1 MAKLIVTGGCGF
13 LGFHVCLKLQK
24 KYSKILVVDIDDFR
38 KADYPKNVEYVR
50 QDVRDLDGLKKLFKG
65 YDHVIHAA
73 AALPLWKEKDI
84 YTTNIDGMRNVLEA
98 AKFNKIKR
106 VVHVSST
113 AVYGVPDHHPL
124 YETDQL
130 IGVGPYGITKIKAE
144 GIVDEYRKKG
154 MIIGVV
160 RPKTFI
166 GTERLG
172 VFQILYDWT
181 EAGALIPTIGN
192 GRNRYQLL
200 EVGDLVDAIYLL
212 LTKPAKVANDTY
224 NIGAKNT
231 KPIEDYLMEF
241 FKSVGSKSRVMKT
254 PAGPLIFLLEIFWM
268 LRISPLYKWVYGTAH
283 KDSFVSIEKAE
294 KKLGWKP
301 QFTEAQALKHAYDWY
316 KKHESEVKGH
326 SSGVTHRVAWKQGIL
341 APFKAIAVWMNPNK

>member
-1 MAKLIVTGGCGF
+1 VAKLIVTGGCGF

-24 KYSKILVVDIDDFR
+24 KYSKILVIDIDEFR
-38 KADYPKNVEYVR
+38 KDEYPKNVEYKKM
-50 QDVRDLDGLKKLFKG
+50 DVRDLEALKTAFKG
-65 YDHVIHAA
+65 YDAVVHAA

-98 AKFNKIKR
+98 AKINKIKR
-106 VVHVSST
+106 VVHISST

-124 YETDQL
+124 YETDEL

-144 GIVDEYRKKG
+144 GICEEYRKNG
-154 MIIGVV
+154 MIIGIV

-172 VFQILYDWT
+172 VFQILYDWV
-181 EAGALIPTIGN
+181 EAGALIPTIGD
-192 GRNRYQLL
+192 GKNRYQLL

-212 LTKPAKVANDTY
+212 LKKPVKIANDTY

-231 KPIEDYLMEF
+231 KPIEEYLMEF
-241 FKSVGSKSRVMKT
+241 FKSVNSKSSVMKT
-254 PAGPLIFLLEIFWM
+254 PAVLLIFFLEIFWM

-316 KKHESEVKGH
+316 KKHETEVKGLA
-326 SSGVTHRVAWKQGIL
+326 SGITHRVAWKQGIL
-341 APFKAIAVWMNPNK
+341 EPFKAIAVWLNPNK

>member
-13 LGFHVCLKLQK
+13 LGLHVCRKMSK
-24 KYSKILVVDIDDFR
+24 KFSKILVVDIDEF
-38 KADYPKNVEYVR
+38 KKEEYPKNVEYKKI
-50 QDVRDLDGLKKLFKG
+50 DIRDLEALKKAFKG
-65 YDHVIHAA
+65 YNAIVHAA

-84 YTTNIDGMRNVLEA
+84 YTTNIDGIRNVFEA
-98 AKFNKIKR
+98 ALANGIKR
-106 VVHVSST
+106 FVQISST

-124 YETDQL
+124 YETDEL

-144 GIVDEYRKKG
+144 KICEEYRKKG
-154 MIIGVV
+154 MIVGVV

-172 VFQILYDWT
+172 VFQILYDWV
-181 EAGALIPTIGN
+181 EAGALIPTIGD

-200 EVGDLVDAIYLL
+200 EVEDLVDAIWLL
-212 LTKPAKVANDTY
+212 LSKPAKVANDTY
-224 NIGAKNT
+224 NVGAKNT

-241 FKSVGSKSRVMKT
+241 FKKVKSRSSVMKT
-254 PAGPLIFLLEIFWM
+254 PAGLLIFFLEIFWM

-301 QFTEAQALKHAYDWY
+301 KFTEAQALEHSYTWY
-316 KKHESEVKGH
+316 KKHESEVKGG
-326 SSGVTHRVAWKQGIL
+326 SGVTHRVAWKQGIL
-341 APFKAIAVWMNPNK
+341 GPFKKLAVMLNPNK

>member
-24 KYSKILVVDIDDFR
+24 KYSKILVIDIDEFR
-38 KADYPKNVEYVR
+38 KDEYPKNVEYKKM
-50 QDVRDLDGLKKLFKG
+50 DVRDLEALKTAFKG
-65 YDHVIHAA
+65 YDAVVHAA

-98 AKFNKIKR
+98 AKINKIKR
-106 VVHVSST
+106 VVHISST

-124 YETDQL
+124 YETDEL

-144 GIVDEYRKKG
+144 GICEEYRKKG
-154 MIIGVV
+154 MIIGVA

-172 VFQILYDWT
+172 VFQILYDWV
-181 EAGALIPTIGN
+181 EAGALIPTIGD
-192 GRNRYQLL
+192 GKNRYQLL

-212 LTKPAKVANDTY
+212 LKKPAKIANDTY

-231 KPIEDYLMEF
+231 KPIEEYLMEF
-241 FKSVGSKSRVMKT
+241 FKSVNSKSSVMKT
-254 PAGPLIFLLEIFWM
+254 PAGLLIFFLEIFWM

-316 KKHESEVKGH
+316 KKHETEVKGLA
-326 SSGVTHRVAWKQGIL
+326 SGITHRVAWKQGIL
-341 APFKAIAVWMNPNK
+341 EPFKAIAVWLNPNK

>member
-13 LGFHVCLKLQK
+13 LGFHVCKKLSK
-24 KYSKILVVDIDDFR
+24 KYSKILVVDIDEFR
-38 KADYPKNVEYVR
+38 KGDYAKNVEYVKL
-50 QDVRDLDGLKKLFKG
+50 DVRDLEGLKKAFKG
-65 YDHVIHAA
+65 YDAVVNAA
-73 AALPLWKEKDI
+73 AALPLWKASDI
-84 YTTNIDGMRNVLEA
+84 YSTNVDGMRNVLEA
-98 AKFNKIKR
+98 AKANKIKR
-106 VVHVSST
+106 VVQISST

-124 YETDQL
+124 FETDEL
-130 IGVGPYGITKIKAE
+130 VGVGPYGETKITAE
-144 GIVDEYRKKG
+144 KICEEYRKKG
-154 MIIGVV
+154 LIVPVV

-172 VFQILYDWT
+172 VFQILYDWV

-200 EVGDLVDAIYLL
+200 EVEDLVDAITLCL
-212 LTKPAKVANDTY
+212 NKPAKVANDTF

-231 KPIEDYLMEF
+231 KPIEEYLTEF
-241 FKSVGSKSRVMKT
+241 FKFVKSKSSVMKT

-301 QFTEAQALKHAYDWY
+301 KFTEAQALEHAYLWY
-316 KKHESEVKGH
+316 KKHENEVKGA
-326 SSGVTHRVAWKQGIL
+326 SGVTHRVPWKQGIL
-341 APFKAIAVWMNPNK
+341 APFKAIAVWLNPNK

>member
-13 LGFHVCLKLQK
+13 LGIHVCKELQK
-24 KYSKILVVDIDDFR
+24 KFTKILVVDIDEFR
-38 KADYPKNVEYVR
+38 KQEYPKNVEYKKI
-50 QDVRDLDGLKKLFKG
+50 DVRDLESLKKAFKG
-65 YDHVIHAA
+65 YDAVVHAA

-84 YTTNIDGMRNVLEA
+84 YSVNLDGIRNVLEA
-98 AKFNKIKR
+98 ALANKIKR
-106 VVHVSST
+106 VVQISST

-124 YETDQL
+124 YETDEL

-144 GIVDEYRKKG
+144 AICEEYRKKG
-154 MIIGVV
+154 LIIGIV

-172 VFQILYDWT
+172 VFQILYDWV
-181 EAGALIPTIGN
+181 EAGALIPAIGN

-200 EVGDLVDAIYLL
+200 EVQDLVQAIYLL

-241 FKSVGSKSRVMKT
+241 FKSVNSKSTVMKT
-254 PAGPLIFLLEIFWM
+254 PAGLIIFMLEIFWM

-301 QFTEAQALKHAYDWY
+301 KFTEAQALKHAYDWY
-316 KKHESEVKGH
+316 KKNENEVKNL
-326 SSGVTHRVAWKQGIL
+326 SGVTHRVAWKQGIL
-341 APFKAIAVWMNPNK
+341 GPFKKIAVWMNPNK

>member
-24 KYSKILVVDIDDFR
+24 KYSKILVIDIDEFR
-38 KADYPKNVEYVR
+38 KDEYPKNVEYKKM
-50 QDVRDLDGLKKLFKG
+50 DVRDLEALKTAFKG
-65 YDHVIHAA
+65 YDAVVHAA

-98 AKFNKIKR
+98 AKINKIKR
-106 VVHVSST
+106 VVHISST

-124 YETDQL
+124 YETDEL

-144 GIVDEYRKKG
+144 GICEEYRKNG
-154 MIIGVV
+154 MIIGIV

-172 VFQILYDWT
+172 VFQILYDWV
-181 EAGALIPTIGN
+181 EAGALIPTIGD
-192 GRNRYQLL
+192 GKNRYQLL

-212 LTKPAKVANDTY
+212 LKKPVKIANDTY

-231 KPIEDYLMEF
+231 KPIEEYLMEF
-241 FKSVGSKSRVMKT
+241 FKSVNSKSSVMKT
-254 PAGPLIFLLEIFWM
+254 PAVLLIFFLEIFWM

-316 KKHESEVKGH
+316 KKHETEVKGLA
-326 SSGVTHRVAWKQGIL
+326 SGITHRVAWKQGIL
-341 APFKAIAVWMNPNK
+341 EPFKAIAVWLNPNK